1 MTKHFSHRLGAGLL
15 AGVVVVG
22 GTTEAV
28 AAKGTNAHANRT
40 VVAGLVSNLSAAGFT
55 LTRTTRATTTSAAT
69 VKVTQVTLNG
79 TVKER
84 ATKGTTGALSNGE
97 FALVIGQKSTAGVTA
112 TRVVY
117 ATTAKG
123 LRHAMRRLTRVR
135 AGTVSAASPSSVT
148 ITTRAGKSFT
158 FTLTSATTFRVNK
171 QRTTS
176 SPVFT
181 PGEKVRVHFRRDRVT
196 KSLVALVIGVP
207 VQK

>member
-15 AGVVVVG
+15 AGVAVVG
-22 GTTEAV
+22 GTTGAL

-55 LTRTTRATTTSAAT
+55 LTRTTKATATTAAT
-69 VKVTQVTLNG
+69 VKLTQVTLNG

-84 ATKGTTGALSNGE
+84 ATKGTSGGLSNGE
-97 FALVIGQKSTAGVTA
+97 YALVIGQKTTAGVTA

-135 AGTVSAASPSSVT
+135 AGTVSAATPTSVT
-148 ITTRAGKSFT
+148 ITTRAGK
-158 FTLTSATTFRVNK
+158 TLTFRLTSTTTFRVKK
-171 QRTTS
+171 QRTTIP
-176 SPVFT
+176 PVFT
-181 PGEKVRVHFRRDRVT
+181 TGEKVRVHFRRDRVT
-196 KSLVALVIGVP
+196 KSLIALVIGVP